1 VASKIIVIV
10 RTSHVKCSSSSILI
24 AIERKQRC
32 SARSF
37 FRKVRTRIVG
47 LGRTGVVFEF
57 DSLSSGESVHLEQD
71 RLPNLAKVGVYSSLP
86 SLYPKLTNNASAS
99 GFRRSITT

>member
-1 VASKIIVIV
+1 MEEQLIDGRQWLFDTQEPTLADISVHYALNIGSK
-10 RTSHVKCSSSSILI
+10 
-24 AIERKQRC
+24 
-32 SARSF
+32 
-37 FRKVRTRIVG
+37 
-47 LGRTGVVFEF
+47 
-57 DSLSSGESVHLEQD
+57 SSGESVHLEQD